1 MVSAGVSAPEA
12 GPHGVD
18 DLLPLTLSRP
28 QEALARARA
37 ILADHPGPY
46 DASVAHQ
53 ATGIVLREFGDVH
66 EGVGE
71 LRCALRLARR
81 TGLIEREVECL
92 ASLGVA
98 LVYAGHTAAGLA
110 AFDRAVRMS
119 RGVLT
124 GHVLHRRALVLW
136 TLGRH
141 VAALDDARRAI
152 AILRRAGDRLWTA
165 RALNARG
172 LAELSLGLPGRA
184 DADFVAAG
192 LLFAEVGQD
201 LESVYE
207 VHNRG
212 LVAFTLGDLPTA
224 LSHFDEAAARYRELG
239 VPIADLSIDRCLVL
253 LAAGLAADALAEADA
268 AVSDLDQVHGRAIK
282 KATLLLIAANGAV
295 ARAQPEV
302 ALERAEAAYRLFRAQ
317 QSAWWQAHAAQ
328 VLAQAR
334 YASGAVS
341 PPLLR
346 QVNRL
351 AAWLETMGSSEA
363 AHAHLLAGRVARDLG
378 RSAEAERHFVAAAQ
392 SRRRGAALSRASGW
406 LGEALRAEAAGSP
419 RHLLTACRRGLEV
432 LDEHRFT
439 LGASELRAQATA
451 HGAELAALAQRYA
464 VGAHR
469 PRLLLAW
476 SERWRSTAL
485 SVPPARRPHA
495 DTELNAG
502 LAALRDVMRRLE
514 QARHQAQ
521 PPPGARREQL
531 RLEREQQ
538 RLEGAVRACALRAR
552 GNGDSPG
559 REAVNPAGLL
569 DRLGQARL
577 AEIVDIDGTLYVLV
591 CGAGRVRQFTAGR
604 TEEAARAAG
613 MALFALRRLAR
624 NRPGDG
630 VAGALAILDTVGP
643 KLQDALLGPGVRW
656 LGEGPV
662 VIVPPA
668 RLHSIPW
675 ALLPALRDR
684 PVSVAPSAGAWM
696 RGHDLSP
703 PGRQRV
709 MLARGPGLASN
720 GAEVPVLARLY
731 DDVTMLAGQDATAR
745 NVLQALD
752 GAWLAHIAAHGSFR
766 ADSPLFSSMR
776 MQDGPLTVYDFE
788 QLQHAPYRLVLP
800 SCDSGVLAPT
810 GADELLGLVSSLLPL
825 GTAGIV
831 AAVSPLNDQ
840 AVVPVMLALHRHIR
854 AGQTLAEA
862 VLSARR
868 GLTGD
873 PVRQA
878 TAVSLVALG
887 AA

>member
-1 MVSAGVSAPEA
+1 VVAATHA
-12 GPHGVD
+12 VD

-28 QEALARARA
+28 REALARARA

-46 DASVAHQ
+46 EASIAHQ

-66 EGVGE
+66 QGVSE
-71 LRCALRLARR
+71 LRSALRLARQ
-81 TGLIEREVECL
+81 TGLIDREVETL

-98 LVYAGHTAAGLA
+98 LVYAGHTAAGLT

-119 RGVLT
+119 HGVLA

-141 VAALDDARRAI
+141 VAALEDARRAI
-152 AILRRAGDRLWTA
+152 AILRRAGDQLWTA

-172 LAELSLGLPGRA
+172 LAHLSLGLPARA

-192 LLFAEVGQD
+192 LLFAETGQD

-212 LVAFTLGDLPTA
+212 LVAFGLGDLPTA
-224 LSHFDEAAARYRELG
+224 LSLFDEAAARYRELG

-253 LAAGLAADALAEADA
+253 LAAGLVTDALAEADA
-268 AVSDLDQVHGRAIK
+268 AVSDLERVHGRGIK
-282 KATLLLIAANGAV
+282 KAQLLLIAANCALVRSQPQV
-295 ARAQPEV
+295 AEERAQ
-302 ALERAEAAYRLFRAQ
+302 AAYRLFRAQ
-317 QSAWWQAHAAQ
+317 QSAWWQAHAAR

-334 YASGAVS
+334 YTGGPVT
-341 PPLLR
+341 PQLLR
-346 QVNRL
+346 QADRL

-378 RSAEAERHFVAAAQ
+378 RRSDADRHFVTAAQ
-392 SRRRGAALSRASGW
+392 SRRRGAALPRASGW
-406 LGEALRAEAAGSP
+406 LAEALRAEAAGNS
-419 RHLLTACRRGLEV
+419 RRLLTACRRGLEV

-464 VGAHR
+464 VRAHR
-469 PRLLLAW
+469 PRLLLVW

-495 DTELNAG
+495 DAELNVG

-514 QARHQAQ
+514 QARHQAK
-521 PPPGARREQL
+521 PAPGTRREQQ
-531 RLEREQQ
+531 RLEREQR

-552 GNGDSPG
+552 GNGGAPG
-559 REAVNPAGLL
+559 REVVNAADLL

-577 AEIVDIDGTLYVLV
+577 VEIVDIDGTLYVLV
-591 CGAGRVRQFTAGR
+591 CGAGQVRQFTAGR

-624 NRPGDG
+624 NRPGNG
-630 VAGALAILDTVGP
+630 VAGAQAILDTVGP

-684 PVSVAPSAGAWM
+684 PVGVAPSAGAWM
-696 RGHDLSP
+696 RGHDLTP
-703 PGRQRV
+703 PSRQRV

-731 DDVTMLAGQDATAR
+731 DDVTMLAGQDATTQ
-745 NVLQALD
+745 NVLQGLD

-766 ADSPLFSSMR
+766 ADSPLFSSLR
-776 MQDGPLTVYDFE
+776 VQDGPLTVYDFE

-810 GADELLGLVSSLLPL
+810 GADELLGVVSSLLPL

-840 AVVPVMLALHRHIR
+840 AVVPVMLALHRHLR

-862 VLSARR
+862 VLSVRR
-868 GLTGD
+868 GLNGD

>member
-1 MVSAGVSAPEA
+1 VSAGASAPET
-12 GPHGVD
+12 GLHGVD
-18 DLLPLTLSRP
+18 GLLPLAMSRP
-28 QEALARARA
+28 TEALARART

-53 ATGIVLREFGDVH
+53 AVGIVLREFGDVH
-66 EGVGE
+66 AGVGE
-71 LRCALRLARR
+71 LRSALRLARR
-81 TGLIEREVECL
+81 TGLIGREVECQ

-98 LVYAGHTAAGLA
+98 LVYAGHTTAGLA

-119 RGVLT
+119 RGRLT
-124 GHVLHRRALVLW
+124 GHVLHRRALTLW

-172 LAELSLGLPGRA
+172 LAHLSIGLPGRA

-192 LLFAEVGQD
+192 LLFAETGQE
-201 LESVYE
+201 LESVYV
-207 VHNRG
+207 VHNRA
-212 LVAFTLGDLPTA
+212 LVAFALGDLPTA
-224 LSHFDEAAARYRELG
+224 LSYFDEAAARYRQLG

-253 LAAGLAADALAEADA
+253 LAAGLVADALAEADA
-268 AVSDLDQVHGRAIK
+268 AVGDLERLHGRAIK
-282 KATLLLIAANGAV
+282 KAQLLLIAADCALAGAQPQ
-295 ARAQPEV
+295 AAMERAQ
-302 ALERAEAAYRLFRAQ
+302 AAYRLFRAQ
-317 QSAWWQAHAAQ
+317 QSPWWQAHAAR

-334 YASGAVS
+334 YTAGPVS
-341 PPLLR
+341 PQLLR
-346 QVNRL
+346 QVSRL
-351 AAWLETMGSSEA
+351 ATWLETMGSSEA

-378 RSAEAERHFVAAAQ
+378 RSADADRHFVAAAR
-392 SRRRGAALSRASGW
+392 SRRHGTALSRASGW
-406 LGEALRAEAAGSP
+406 LGEALRAEAAGNP
-419 RHLLTACRRGLEV
+419 RRLLTACRRGLEV

-451 HGAELAALAQRYA
+451 HGAELAALARRYA
-464 VGAHR
+464 ARAHR
-469 PRLLLAW
+469 PRLLLVW

-485 SVPPARRPHA
+485 SVPPVRRTRA
-495 DTELNAG
+495 DAELNAG
-502 LAALRDVMRRLE
+502 LAALRDVMRRQE
-514 QARHQAQ
+514 QARHQDQ
-521 PPPGARREQL
+521 PAPGKQREQL
-531 RLEREQQ
+531 RLEREQR

-552 GNGDSPG
+552 GNGGSPA
-559 REAVNPAGLL
+559 REMVNAAELL
-569 DRLGQARL
+569 DRLGPARL

-591 CGAGRVRQFTAGR
+591 CGAGRVRQFAAGR
-604 TEEAARAAG
+604 TEEATRAAG
-613 MALFALRRLAR
+613 LALFALRRLAR
-624 NRPGDG
+624 GRRGDA
-630 VAGALAILDTVGP
+630 VAGALAILDKVGP
-643 KLQDALLGPGVRW
+643 KLQDALLGPGARH

-675 ALLPALRDR
+675 ALIPALRDR

-696 RGHDLSP
+696 RGHGLSP
-703 PGRQRV
+703 PSRRRV
-709 MLARGPGLASN
+709 MLARGPGLTSN

-731 DDVTMLAGQDATAR
+731 DDVTMLAGQDATTR
-745 NVLQALD
+745 NVLQGLD

-766 ADSPLFSSMR
+766 ADSPLFSSLR

-788 QLQHAPYRLVLP
+788 QLRHAPHRLVLP

-840 AVVPVMLALHRHIR
+840 AVVPVMLQLHRHLR

-862 VLSARR
+862 VLSVRS

-873 PVRQA
+873 PVQQA
-878 TAVSLVALG
+878 TAASLVALG

>member
-1 MVSAGVSAPEA
+1 M
-12 GPHGVD
+12 
-18 DLLPLTLSRP
+18 R
-28 QEALARARA
+28 
-37 ILADHPGPY
+37 
-46 DASVAHQ
+46 
-53 ATGIVLREFGDVH
+53 
-66 EGVGE
+66 
-71 LRCALRLARR
+71 
-81 TGLIEREVECL
+81 
-92 ASLGVA
+92 
-98 LVYAGHTAAGLA
+98 
-110 AFDRAVRMS
+110 
-119 RGVLT
+119 
-124 GHVLHRRALVLW
+124 
-136 TLGRH
+136 
-141 VAALDDARRAI
+141 
-152 AILRRAGDRLWTA
+152 
-165 RALNARG
+165 
-172 LAELSLGLPGRA
+172 
-184 DADFVAAG
+184 
-192 LLFAEVGQD
+192 
-201 LESVYE
+201 
-207 VHNRG
+207 
-212 LVAFTLGDLPTA
+212 
-224 LSHFDEAAARYRELG
+224 
-239 VPIADLSIDRCLVL
+239 
-253 LAAGLAADALAEADA
+253 
-268 AVSDLDQVHGRAIK
+268 
-282 KATLLLIAANGAV
+282 
-295 ARAQPEV
+295 
-302 ALERAEAAYRLFRAQ
+302 
-317 QSAWWQAHAAQ
+317 
-328 VLAQAR
+328 
-334 YASGAVS
+334 
-341 PPLLR
+341 
-346 QVNRL
+346 
-351 AAWLETMGSSEA
+351 
-363 AHAHLLAGRVARDLG
+363 
-378 RSAEAERHFVAAAQ
+378 
-392 SRRRGAALSRASGW
+392 
-406 LGEALRAEAAGSP
+406 
-419 RHLLTACRRGLEV
+419 
-432 LDEHRFT
+432 
-439 LGASELRAQATA
+439 
-451 HGAELAALAQRYA
+451 
-464 VGAHR
+464 AHR
-469 PRLLLAW
+469 PRLLLVW

-495 DTELNAG
+495 DAELNAG

-521 PPPGARREQL
+521 PSPGARREQQ

-552 GNGDSPG
+552 GNGGSPG
-559 REAVNPAGLL
+559 HEVVNAADLL

-577 AEIVDIDGTLYVLV
+577 VEIVDIDGTLYVLV
-591 CGAGRVRQFTAGR
+591 CGAGKVRQFTAGH

-643 KLQDALLGPGVRW
+643 KLQDALLGPAVRW

-662 VIVPPA
+662 IIVPPA

-703 PGRQRV
+703 PSRKRV

-731 DDVTMLAGQDATAR
+731 GDVTMLADQDATTR
-745 NVLQALD
+745 NVLQGLD

-766 ADSPLFSSMR
+766 ADSPLFSSLR

-788 QLQHAPYRLVLP
+788 QLQHAPHRLVLP

-810 GADELLGLVSSLLPL
+810 GADELLGVVSSLLPL

-831 AAVSPLNDQ
+831 AAVSPLNDH
-840 AVVPVMLALHRHIR
+840 AAVPVMLALHRHLR